1 MQLQQQ
7 IRQLKEEQKLKNSDI
22 EQLNS
27 NVDCLIQ
34 KSKMLEKQYNDI
46 QFEEQTLARNLN
58 QLQKDYEYQSLEL

>member
-1 MQLQQQ
+1 M
-7 IRQLKEEQKLKNSDI
+7 KNSDI